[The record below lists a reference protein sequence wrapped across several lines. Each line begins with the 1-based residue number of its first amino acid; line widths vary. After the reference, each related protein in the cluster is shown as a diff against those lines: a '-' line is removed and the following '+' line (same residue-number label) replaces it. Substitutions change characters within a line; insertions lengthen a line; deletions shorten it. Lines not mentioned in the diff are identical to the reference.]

1 MQAVFIAV
9 GEDIIAR
16 NILETDF
23 WPELM
28 RARPDDHF
36 VLLVQPDRLS
46 YFTERFA
53 ETRVSVLPYKRASA
67 GRLERVVMSL
77 ARSGI
82 HSRTNLWSK
91 MRSYYRGDSGLLVTW
106 LKRLEAATLG
116 RSSLFKRVLRF
127 AILAL
132 PEDRCAAALFT
143 EHAPK
148 ALIALSLANF
158 DFDVPLA
165 RSARRHKVPL
175 IGMVRSWDNLSSH
188 GLLRVVPDVLLLQ
201 NRFLKDMAI
210 EYQALSEA
218 RTPMPIVGLPHYDVY
233 ARTDLLEDRAAFLR
247 AQGLDPAK
255 RIIYWV
261 AMGEFL
267 FLRDAD
273 VGPILRAL
281 IDEGKIKEECQILF
295 SAHPK
300 FLSTAEAVRKSNVV
314 DALVDLPYLDSSG
327 GSHAA
332 TAKLM
337 NYIAHADVLVM
348 GASTMA
354 IDAAMLDKPVVC
366 IGFDGKATLPYWT
379 SVARFYDTYTHFE
392 ALLEAKGVRVAR
404 SPEALAEELNAY
416 LADPARDRA
425 GRARIREIFAE
436 PFDGQAGKRLAE
448 AIGKTLPV

>member
-1 MQAVFIAV
+1 MQPVFIAV

-28 RARPDDHF
+28 RLRPEDRF
-36 VLLVQPDRLS
+36 VLLVQPDRVP
-46 YFTERFA
+46 YFSERFA
-53 ETRVSVLPYKRASA
+53 GARVSVLPYKRASA
-67 GRLERVVMSL
+67 GRLERMVMSL

-82 HSRTNLWSK
+82 NTRTNLWSK

-116 RSSLFKRVLRF
+116 RSDVFKRALRR

-132 PEDRCAAALFT
+132 PEDNKAATLFD

-148 ALIALSLANF
+148 ALIALSLTNF

-165 RSARRHKVPL
+165 RSARSRKVPL
-175 IGMVRSWDNLSSH
+175 LGMVRSWDNLSSH
-188 GLLRVVPDVLLLQ
+188 GLLRVVPDLLLLQ
-201 NRFLKDMAI
+201 NRFLRDMAI
-210 EYQALSEA
+210 EHQALSPEK
-218 RTPMPIVGLPHYDVY
+218 TPMPIIGLPHYDAY
-233 ARTDLLEDRAAFLR
+233 ARKGLIEERSAFLR
-247 AQGLDPAK
+247 AQGLDPSK

-273 VGPILRAL
+273 VGPILREL
-281 IDEGKIKEECQILF
+281 IDGGSVGEESQILF

-300 FLSTAEAVRKSNVV
+300 FLSTAKAVRKAGQV
-314 DALVDLPYLDSSG
+314 DALVELPYLDASG
-327 GSHAA
+327 EPLAA
-332 TAKLM
+332 TVKLM

-354 IDAAMLDKPVVC
+354 IDAAMFDKPVIC

-379 SVARFYDTYTHFE
+379 SVERFYDTYTHFE
-392 ALLEAKGVRVAR
+392 ALLGTEGVRVAR
-404 SPEALAEELNAY
+404 SPAELAGEIRAY
-416 LADPARDRA
+416 FKDPARDSA

-436 PFDGQAGKRLAE
+436 PFDGRAGGRLAA
-448 AIGKTLPV
+448 AIADTLPL